1 MSQGFTKGTPIDTDH
16 TLSLNSDIV
25 VPSQKAVKSYLTAN
39 YQPVLVSGTSIKTV
53 NSNSVLG
60 SGNIAV
66 QDTLVSGTNIKTIN
80 STSLL
85 GSGNITINGNPSL
98 GIVEGVNVTGTT
110 AMTKS
115 ATITLPANTISAVS
129 ILEIEARAIRIATVG
144 FSFAFQAYINTSD
157 SLTGATLLGVFNTI
171 TTTNWFSQ
179 ARRSLF
185 IDPTTNTLTCVN
197 TGATIPDDFVNTGT
211 NGSITFD
218 ETQTYYIIFAIQP
231 NSATTTGR
239 VQYAFAKRYV

>member
-1 MSQGFTKGTPIDTDH
+1 MSQGFTKGTPIDTDP

-39 YQPVLVSGTSIKTV
+39 YQPVLVSGT
-53 NSNSVLG
+53 
-60 SGNIAV
+60 
-66 QDTLVSGTNIKTIN
+66 NIKTIN

-85 GSGNITINGNPSL
+85 GSGDITINGNPSL
-98 GIVEGVNVTGTT
+98 GVVQGVNVTGTT

-129 ILEIEARAIRIATVG
+129 ILEIEARAIRIATTG
-144 FSFAFQAYINTSD
+144 FVFAFQVYINTSD
-157 SLTGATLLGVFNTI
+157 SLTGATLLGVFVTM

-179 ARRSLF
+179 GRRSLF
-185 IDPTTNTLTCVN
+185 IDPTTNTLTCIN
-197 TGATIPDDFVNTGT
+197 TGTTVADDFVNTGV

-218 ETQTYYIIFAIQP
+218 ETQTYYIIFALQP

>member
-1 MSQGFTKGTPIDTDH
+1 MSQGFTKGTPIDTDP

-39 YQPVLVSGTSIKTV
+39 YQP
-53 NSNSVLG
+53 
-60 SGNIAV
+60 
-66 QDTLVSGTNIKTIN
+66 TLVSGTNIKTIN

-85 GSGNITINGNPSL
+85 GSGNISINGNPSL
-98 GIVEGVNVTGTT
+98 GIVQGINITGTT

-115 ATITLPANTISAVS
+115 ATITIPANTISAVS
-129 ILEIEARAIRIATVG
+129 ILEIEARAIRIATTG
-144 FSFAFQAYINTSD
+144 FSFAFQVYINTSD
-157 SLTGATLLGVFNTI
+157 TLTGATLLGIFNTL

-179 ARRSLF
+179 GRRSLF
-185 IDPTTNTLTCVN
+185 IDPSINTLTCVN

-218 ETQTYYIIFAIQP
+218 ETLTYYIIFAIQP
-231 NSATTTGR
+231 NSTTTTGR